1 MSTQLRPAVK
11 AITSFCRKFAQALV
25 RPGKRW
31 ELKRNLSQSYFHIY
45 PHDFR
50 YHIYVDFRVYFT
62 YIYIYIKGESGTN
75 FLDVSTFAF
84 LLHADHGNITM
95 TLMSSLSKMIRWSN
109 SRRQTFTV
117 TLKPRNLTN
126 PSYIMK
132 VSPLSQA
139 YRIQLE

>member
-1 MSTQLRPAVK
+1 MISD
-11 AITSFCRKFAQALV
+11 I
-25 RPGKRW
+25 
-31 ELKRNLSQSYFHIY
+31 IY
-45 PHDFR
+45 MLIF
-50 YHIYVDFRVYFT
+50 VFT
-62 YIYIYIKGESGTN
+62 LHIYIYIKGESGTN